1 MNEPSLL
8 DFIKAKLMPWKY
20 SISEEYLL
28 ALSNDNDTDN
38 RVIVHEDNDK
48 KTVDVKE
55 KSKWRWGHFKL
66 VFALFLAIFGQSFL
80 EPPDRNVVI
89 AIVFFILSLAL
100 VIWSVI
106 AKDDIFEYSNE
117 NKISSMEF
125 NLSTQKLYF
134 LGASFLFLI
143 LAFFAFRVNTFN
155 EIHFNFLNLSLWAL
169 SLIFFLVAV
178 LDFRNLDQQYIR
190 IKDSLRD
197 KQVILRITPWIIIIS
212 ISLILV
218 FYFRFYRLNEVLGE
232 MFSDHAEKLLD
243 VYDVLTGKY
252 PVFFVRN
259 TGREFFQFYW
269 TALIAIVFKT
279 GISFMSLKIGT
290 ALAGF
295 LTLPYIYLLGKELRN
310 KWVGILAFLF
320 AGIAYW
326 PNVISRVGLR
336 FPLYPLFVAPT
347 LFYLIRGLR
356 QKRKNDFIYSGIA
369 LGIGLHGYSSIRFLP
384 VVVVIALILFLIHKH
399 STGIRNHTINAF
411 ITLVI
416 ASFIVFLPLFKYT
429 LVNPDMVS
437 YRMMTRLTA
446 SEREITQP
454 VAEIFLKNLWNAET
468 MFFYS
473 NGGTW
478 VHSIPNRPALDIVS
492 AGLYLLG
499 SSIVLI
505 QYLRKRNWEELFLL
519 ISVPL
524 LMMPSILS
532 FAFPEENPS
541 LNRTGGAIIP
551 VFILVAIG
559 FERVFYS
566 VWRVA
571 KGRQSRIFISLIA
584 VLLFS
589 LSAIINFDLVFNQFD
604 KQFMA
609 GAWNTSQ
616 MGAVIKGFASS
627 TGNADRA
634 YVVPSPHWVD
644 TRLVGI
650 NAGNPTKDYA
660 LWPDQFDQLS
670 NVDGEKLVILKPDNN
685 EALNKLKLMFPNGI
699 LYNYD
704 SGFEGK
710 DFYIFHIPPLI
721 LMNEYTPTP

>member
-8 DFIKAKLMPWKY
+8 DFIKAKIMPWKY
-20 SISEEYLL
+20 SISEEYLINTTL
-28 ALSNDNDTDN
+28 EEDLSIDK
-38 RVIVHEDNDK
+38 VEDGEI
-48 KTVDVKE
+48 KE
-55 KSKWRWGHFKL
+55 KPARLLTNWGQYRL
-66 VFALFLAIFGQSFL
+66 VLALFLAIIGQFFM
-80 EPPDRNVVI
+80 EPPDRNVPV
-89 AIVFFILSLAL
+89 AIMFFILSIGLI
-100 VIWSVI
+100 IWSAISKDSIFDYQNVTS
-106 AKDDIFEYSNE
+106 AKQLNFE
-117 NKISSMEF
+117 
-125 NLSTQKLYF
+125 LSTKKLYL
-134 LGASFLFLI
+134 LGASGLLLV
-143 LAFFAFRVNTFN
+143 LAFLAFRMNTAN
-155 EIHFNFLNLSLWAL
+155 EILFNVLNLSLWVS
-169 SLIFFLVAV
+169 SLILFLLAV
-178 LDFRNLDQQYIR
+178 FEVDQLKCSIENFKRAVKSKQIL
-190 IKDSLRD
+190 IK
-197 KQVILRITPWIIIIS
+197 ITPWLIFIIIS
-212 ISLILV
+212 TLLV

-243 VYDVLTGKY
+243 VNDVLNGKF
-252 PVFFVRN
+252 PVFFIRN

-269 TALIAIVFKT
+269 TAFLAIVFNT

-336 FPLYPLFVAPT
+336 FPFYPMFAAPA

-356 QKRKNDFIYSGIA
+356 QKRRNDFIYSGIA
-369 LGIGLHGYSSIRFLP
+369 LGLGLHGYSSTRFLP
-384 VVVVIALILFLIHKH
+384 VVVVIAVILFLIQKQ
-399 STGIRNHTINAF
+399 SKGIRNQTFNAF
-411 ITLVI
+411 IILVI
-416 ASFIVFLPLFKYT
+416 ASFIIFLPLFKYT
-429 LVNPDMVS
+429 MVNPEAVS
-437 YRMMTRLTA
+437 YRMMTRLTS
-446 SEREITQP
+446 SERAISEP
-454 VAEIFLKNLWNAET
+454 AGEIFLENLWNAET

-478 VHSIPNRPALDIVS
+478 VHSIPNRPALDMVS

-499 SSIVLI
+499 SIIVLI
-505 QYLRKRNWEELFLL
+505 QYIKYRNWEDLFLL
-519 ISVPL
+519 LAVPL

-532 FAFPEENPS
+532 IAFPEENPS
-541 LNRTGGAIIP
+541 LNRTAGAIIP

-566 VWRVA
+566 VWRIARKNRYKLVVSVVGLA
-571 KGRQSRIFISLIA
+571 LFLIA
-584 VLLFS
+584 TL
-589 LSAIINFDLVFNQFD
+589 INHDLVFNQFD

-616 MGAVIKGFASS
+616 MGSIIRNFAGS

-650 NAGNPTKDYA
+650 NAGYPTKDYA
-660 LWPDQFDQLS
+660 LWSEQFNQL
-670 NVDGEKLVILKPDNN
+670 NIDDGEKLVILKPDNQD
-685 EALNKLKLMFPNGI
+685 ALSLLNTMFPNGI

-710 DFYIFHIPPLI
+710 DFYIYHIPPIII
-721 LMNEYTPTP
+721 LEENTMSP

>member
-8 DFIKAKLMPWKY
+8 DFIKAKIMPWKY
-20 SISEEYLL
+20 SISEDYLIT
-28 ALSNDNDTDN
+28 AP
-38 RVIVHEDNDK
+38 VEEDLLIDQ
-48 KTVDVKE
+48 VEDGEIKE
-55 KSKWRWGHFKL
+55 KQANLWTIWGNYRL
-66 VFALFLAIFGQSFL
+66 VLALFLAILGQFFM
-80 EPPDRNVVI
+80 EPPERNVPV
-89 AIVFFILSLAL
+89 AIMFFMASFGLI
-100 VIWSVI
+100 IWSAI
-106 AKDDIFEYSNE
+106 SKDTIFDYQN
-117 NKISSMEF
+117 ITSSKSMNF
-125 NLSTQKLYF
+125 DLSTKKLYL
-134 LGASFLFLI
+134 LGGSGLLLV
-143 LAFFAFRVNTFN
+143 LAFFAFQKNAAN
-155 EIHFNFLNLSLWAL
+155 EILFNFLNFSLWIG
-169 SLIFFLVAV
+169 SLILFLLAV
-178 LDFRNLDQQYIR
+178 FEADYIKISIENFKKT
-190 IKDSLRD
+190 IKN
-197 KQVILRITPWIIIIS
+197 KQFLIKITPWLMLIIIS
-212 ISLILV
+212 TFLV

-243 VYDVLTGKY
+243 VYDVLNGKF
-252 PVFFVRN
+252 PVFFIRN

-269 TALIAIVFKT
+269 TAFLAIVFKT

-295 LTLPYIYLLGKELRN
+295 ITLPYIYLLGKELRN

-336 FPLYPLFVAPT
+336 FPFYPMFAAPA

-356 QKRKNDFIYSGIA
+356 QKRRNDFIYSGIA
-369 LGIGLHGYSSIRFLP
+369 LGLGLHGYSSTRFLP
-384 VVVVIALILFLIHKH
+384 VVVVIAVILFLIHRQSK
-399 STGIRNHTINAF
+399 GIRNQTVNAF
-411 ITLVI
+411 IVLVI
-416 ASFIVFLPLFKYT
+416 ASFIIFLPLFKYT
-429 LVNPDMVS
+429 MVNPEAVS
-437 YRMMTRLTA
+437 YRMMTRLTS
-446 SEREITQP
+446 SERSISEP
-454 VAEIFLKNLWNAET
+454 AGEIFLKNLWNAET

-478 VHSIPNRPALDIVS
+478 VHSIPNRPALDMVS

-499 SSIVLI
+499 SIIVLI
-505 QYLRKRNWEELFLL
+505 QYIKYRNWEDLFLL
-519 ISVPL
+519 LAVPL

-532 FAFPEENPS
+532 LAFPDENPS
-541 LNRTGGAIIP
+541 LNRTAGAIIP

-566 VWRVA
+566 VWRVTMRNRNKFA
-571 KGRQSRIFISLIA
+571 VSVVGVALFMIAILI
-584 VLLFS
+584 
-589 LSAIINFDLVFNQFD
+589 NHDLVFNQFD

-616 MGAVIKGFASS
+616 IGSIIRNFAGS

-650 NAGNPTKDYA
+650 NAGYPTKDYA
-660 LWPDQFDQLS
+660 LWPDQFNQL
-670 NVDGEKLVILKPDNN
+670 NIDDGEKLIILKPDNQD
-685 EALNKLKLMFPNGI
+685 ALSLLETMFPNGI

-710 DFYIFHIPPLI
+710 DFYIYHIPPI
-721 LMNEYTPTP
+721 IIQEENIMVP

>member
-8 DFIKAKLMPWKY
+8 DFIKAKIMPWKY
-20 SISEEYLL
+20 SISEEYLFTT
-28 ALSNDNDTDN
+28 ATVNEEVSINE
-38 RVIVHEDNDK
+38 VEDAEIN
-48 KTVDVKE
+48 E
-55 KSKWRWGHFKL
+55 KPATIWKNWGQFKL
-66 VFALFLAIFGQSFL
+66 VLALFLAIIGQFL
-80 EPPDRNVVI
+80 MEPPDRNVAVAIIFFFACFVLI
-89 AIVFFILSLAL
+89 AWSAITKDSIFYYQNITNSKSLNF
-100 VIWSVI
+100 
-106 AKDDIFEYSNE
+106 D
-117 NKISSMEF
+117 
-125 NLSTQKLYF
+125 LSTKKLY
-134 LGASFLFLI
+134 LLSASGLLLV
-143 LAFFAFRVNTFN
+143 LAFFAFQKNTAN
-155 EIHFNFLNLSLWAL
+155 EILFNFLNLSLWMA
-169 SLIFFLVAV
+169 SLILFLLAV
-178 LDFRNLDQQYIR
+178 FEADR
-190 IKDSLRD
+190 IKISIENFTRAIKN
-197 KQVILRITPWIIIIS
+197 KQIFIKITPWLIFIIIS
-212 ISLILV
+212 TLLV

-243 VYDVLTGKY
+243 VKDVLNGKF
-252 PVFFVRN
+252 PVFFIRN

-269 TALIAIVFKT
+269 TAFLAIVFNT
-279 GISFMSLKIGT
+279 GISFLSLKIGT

-336 FPLYPLFVAPT
+336 FPFYPLFAAPT

-356 QKRKNDFIYSGIA
+356 QKRRNDFIYSGIA
-369 LGIGLHGYSSIRFLP
+369 LGLGLHGYSSTRFLP
-384 VVVVIALILFLIHKH
+384 VVVVVAVILFLIHKQ
-399 STGIRNHTINAF
+399 SKGIRNQTVNAF
-411 ITLVI
+411 IVLVI
-416 ASFIVFLPLFKYT
+416 ASFIIFLPLFKYT
-429 LVNPDMVS
+429 MVNPEAVS
-437 YRMMTRLTA
+437 YRMMTRLTS
-446 SEREITQP
+446 SERAITEP
-454 VAEIFLKNLWNAET
+454 AGEIFLKNLWNAET

-478 VHSIPNRPALDIVS
+478 VHSIPNRPALDMVS

-499 SSIVLI
+499 SIIVLI
-505 QYLRKRNWEELFLL
+505 QYIKYRNWEDIFLL
-519 ISVPL
+519 IAVPL

-532 FAFPEENPS
+532 LAFPDENPS

-571 KGRQSRIFISLIA
+571 KRNRYKFVVSIVGVSLFLISTLI
-584 VLLFS
+584 
-589 LSAIINFDLVFNQFD
+589 NHDLVFNQYD

-616 MGAVIKGFASS
+616 IGSIIKNFTGS

-650 NAGNPTKDYA
+650 NAGYPTKDYA
-660 LWPDQFDQLS
+660 LWPEQFNQL
-670 NVDGEKLVILKPDNN
+670 NIDDGEKLVILKPDNQD
-685 EALNKLKLMFPNGI
+685 ALSLLETMFPNGI

-710 DFYIFHIPPLI
+710 DFYIYHIPPI
-721 LMNEYTPTP
+721 IIQEENSITP

>member
-8 DFIKAKLMPWKY
+8 DFIKAKIMPWKY
-20 SISEEYLL
+20 SISEEYLIN
-28 ALSNDNDTDN
+28 ATIEQNLSIDEVKDGE
-38 RVIVHEDNDK
+38 IGEI
-48 KTVDVKE
+48 KE
-55 KSKWRWGHFKL
+55 KPANLLTNLGQYRL
-66 VFALFLAIFGQSFL
+66 VLALFLAITGQFFM
-80 EPPDRNVVI
+80 EPPDRNVPV
-89 AIVFFILSLAL
+89 AIMFFILSIGLI
-100 VIWSVI
+100 IWSAISKDSIFDYKNVTN
-106 AKDDIFEYSNE
+106 AKQLDFE
-117 NKISSMEF
+117 
-125 NLSTQKLYF
+125 LSTKKLYL
-134 LGASFLFLI
+134 LGASGLLLV
-143 LAFFAFRVNTFN
+143 LAFFAFKKNSAN
-155 EIHFNFLNLSLWAL
+155 EILFNFLNLSLWIA
-169 SLIFFLVAV
+169 SLIFFLLAV
-178 LDFRNLDQQYIR
+178 FEAEQLKNSIENFRRAVKNKQIF
-190 IKDSLRD
+190 IK
-197 KQVILRITPWIIIIS
+197 ITPWLLLIIVSTIV
-212 ISLILV
+212 V

-243 VYDVLTGKY
+243 VNDVLNGKF
-252 PVFFVRN
+252 PVFFIRN

-269 TALIAIVFKT
+269 TAFLAIVFNT

-336 FPLYPLFVAPT
+336 FPFYPMFAAPA

-356 QKRKNDFIYSGIA
+356 QKRRNDFIYSGIA
-369 LGIGLHGYSSIRFLP
+369 LGLGLHGYSSTRFLP
-384 VVVVIALILFLIHKH
+384 VVVVIAVILFLIHKQ
-399 STGIRNHTINAF
+399 SKGMRNQTVNAV
-411 ITLVI
+411 IILVI
-416 ASFIVFLPLFKYT
+416 VSFILFLPLFKYT
-429 LVNPDMVS
+429 IVNPEAVS
-437 YRMMTRLTA
+437 YRMMTRLTS
-446 SEREITQP
+446 SERAITEP
-454 VAEIFLKNLWNAET
+454 AGEIFLENLWNAET

-478 VHSIPNRPALDIVS
+478 VHSIPNRPALDMVS

-499 SSIVLI
+499 SIFVLI
-505 QYLRKRNWEELFLL
+505 QYIKYRNWEDLFLL
-519 ISVPL
+519 LAVPM

-532 FAFPEENPS
+532 IAFPEENPS
-541 LNRTGGAIIP
+541 LNRTAGAIIP

-566 VWRVA
+566 VWRIARRNRYKFVVSVVGLA
-571 KGRQSRIFISLIA
+571 LFLIA
-584 VLLFS
+584 TL
-589 LSAIINFDLVFNQFD
+589 INHDLVFNQFD

-616 MGAVIKGFASS
+616 MGSIIRNFAGS

-650 NAGNPTKDYA
+650 NAGYPTKDYA
-660 LWPDQFDQLS
+660 LWPEQFNQL
-670 NVDGEKLVILKPDNN
+670 NIDDGEKLVILKPDNQD
-685 EALNKLKLMFPNGI
+685 ALSLLNTMFPNGI

-710 DFYIFHIPPLI
+710 DFYIYHIPPIII
-721 LMNEYTPTP
+721 LEENTISP

>member
-1 MNEPSLL
+1 M
-8 DFIKAKLMPWKY
+8 
-20 SISEEYLL
+20 
-28 ALSNDNDTDN
+28 
-38 RVIVHEDNDK
+38 
-48 KTVDVKE
+48 
-55 KSKWRWGHFKL
+55 
-66 VFALFLAIFGQSFL
+66 
-80 EPPDRNVVI
+80 EPPDRNVPV
-89 AIVFFILSLAL
+89 AIMFFILSIGLI
-100 VIWSVI
+100 IWSAISKDSIFDYKNVTN
-106 AKDDIFEYSNE
+106 AKQLDFE
-117 NKISSMEF
+117 
-125 NLSTQKLYF
+125 LSTKKLYL
-134 LGASFLFLI
+134 LGASGLLLV
-143 LAFFAFRVNTFN
+143 LAFFAFQKNSAN
-155 EIHFNFLNLSLWAL
+155 EILFNFLNLSLWIA
-169 SLIFFLVAV
+169 SLIFFLLAV
-178 LDFRNLDQQYIR
+178 FEAEQLKNSIENFRR
-190 IKDSLRD
+190 AIKN
-197 KQVILRITPWIIIIS
+197 KQIFIKITPWLLLIIVS
-212 ISLILV
+212 TILV

-243 VYDVLTGKY
+243 VNDVLNGKF
-252 PVFFVRN
+252 PVFFIRN

-269 TALIAIVFKT
+269 TAFLAIVFNT

-336 FPLYPLFVAPT
+336 FPFYPMFAAPA

-356 QKRKNDFIYSGIA
+356 QKRRNDFIYSGIA
-369 LGIGLHGYSSIRFLP
+369 LGLGLHGYSSTRFLP
-384 VVVVIALILFLIHKH
+384 VVVVIAVILFLIHKQ
-399 STGIRNHTINAF
+399 SKGIRNQTVNAV
-411 ITLVI
+411 IILVI
-416 ASFIVFLPLFKYT
+416 VSFILFLPLFKYT
-429 LVNPDMVS
+429 LVNPEAVS
-437 YRMMTRLTA
+437 YRMMTRLTS
-446 SEREITQP
+446 SERAITEP
-454 VAEIFLKNLWNAET
+454 AGEIFLENLWNAET

-478 VHSIPNRPALDIVS
+478 VHSIPNRPALDMVS

-499 SSIVLI
+499 SIFVLI
-505 QYLRKRNWEELFLL
+505 QYIKYRNWEDLFLL
-519 ISVPL
+519 LAVPM

-532 FAFPEENPS
+532 IAFPEENPS
-541 LNRTGGAIIP
+541 LNRTAGAIIP

-566 VWRVA
+566 VWRIA
-571 KGRQSRIFISLIA
+571 RRNRYKFIVSVVGLALFLIA
-584 VLLFS
+584 TL
-589 LSAIINFDLVFNQFD
+589 INHDLVFKQFD

-616 MGAVIKGFASS
+616 MGSIIRNFAGS

-650 NAGNPTKDYA
+650 NAGYPTKDYA
-660 LWPDQFDQLS
+660 LWPEQFNQL
-670 NVDGEKLVILKPDNN
+670 NIDDGEKLVILKPDNQD
-685 EALNKLKLMFPNGI
+685 ALSLLNTMFPNGI

-710 DFYIFHIPPLI
+710 DFYIYHIPPIII
-721 LMNEYTPTP
+721 LEENTISP

>member
-8 DFIKAKLMPWKY
+8 DFIKAKIMPWKY
-20 SISEEYLL
+20 SISEEYLI
-28 ALSNDNDTDN
+28 TTT
-38 RVIVHEDNDK
+38 VQEDLPNDK
-48 KTVDVKE
+48 VENGEIKE
-55 KSKWRWGHFKL
+55 KSASLWTNWGQYRL
-66 VFALFLAIFGQSFL
+66 VLALFLAIIGQFFM
-80 EPPDRNVVI
+80 EPPERNVLV
-89 AIVFFILSLAL
+89 AIIFFIGSFGLI
-100 VIWSVI
+100 IWSAISKDSIFDYQNVTS
-106 AKDDIFEYSNE
+106 AKQLNF
-117 NKISSMEF
+117 K
-125 NLSTQKLYF
+125 LSTKKLYL
-134 LGASFLFLI
+134 LGASGLLLV
-143 LAFFAFRVNTFN
+143 LAFLAFRKNTAN
-155 EIHFNFLNLSLWAL
+155 EILFNGLNLSLWIG
-169 SLIFFLVAV
+169 SLILFLLAV
-178 LDFRNLDQQYIR
+178 FDTDQIR
-190 IKDSLRD
+190 ISIGNFTRAIKN
-197 KQVILRITPWIIIIS
+197 KQIIIKITPWLIFIIAS
-212 ISLILV
+212 TILV

-243 VYDVLTGKY
+243 VNDVLNGKF
-252 PVFFVRN
+252 PVFFIRN

-269 TALIAIVFKT
+269 TAFLAIVFKT

-336 FPLYPLFVAPT
+336 FPFYPMFAAPA

-356 QKRKNDFIYSGIA
+356 QKRRNDFIYSGIA
-369 LGIGLHGYSSIRFLP
+369 LGLGLHGYSSTRFLP
-384 VVVVIALILFLIHKH
+384 VVVVIAVILFLIHKQ
-399 STGIRNHTINAF
+399 SEGIRNQTVNAF
-411 ITLVI
+411 IILVI
-416 ASFIVFLPLFKYT
+416 ASFILFLPLFKYT
-429 LVNPDMVS
+429 MVNPEAVS
-437 YRMMTRLTA
+437 YRMMTRLTS
-446 SEREITQP
+446 SERAITEP
-454 VAEIFLKNLWNAET
+454 IGEIFLKNLWNAET

-478 VHSIPNRPALDIVS
+478 VHSIPNRPALDMVS

-499 SSIVLI
+499 SIIVLI
-505 QYLRKRNWEELFLL
+505 QYLRYRNWEDLFLL
-519 ISVPL
+519 LAVPL

-532 FAFPEENPS
+532 LAFPDENPS
-541 LNRTGGAIIP
+541 LNRTAGAIIP

-571 KGRQSRIFISLIA
+571 RRNRYKFVVSFAGIVLFLISTLI
-584 VLLFS
+584 
-589 LSAIINFDLVFNQFD
+589 NHDLVFNQFD

-616 MGAVIKGFASS
+616 IGSIIKNFAGS

-650 NAGNPTKDYA
+650 NAGYPTKDYA
-660 LWPDQFDQLS
+660 LWPEQFNQL
-670 NVDGEKLVILKPDNN
+670 NIDDGEKLVILKPDNQD
-685 EALNKLKLMFPNGI
+685 ALSLLETMFPNGI

-710 DFYIFHIPPLI
+710 DFYIYHIPPI
-721 LMNEYTPTP
+721 MIQEKNIIAP

>member
-28 ALSNDNDTDN
+28 YTLSEEEVFSINAGEVGVEEKDQT
-38 RVIVHEDNDK
+38 IVFVTK
-48 KTVDVKE
+48 LGK
-55 KSKWRWGHFKL
+55 FKL
-66 VFALFLAIFGQSFL
+66 AFALFFAIIGQFFL
-80 EPPDRNVVI
+80 QPPDRNVPVAI
-89 AIVFFILSLAL
+89 AFFVLSLGL
-100 VIWSVI
+100 VTWV
-106 AKDDIFEYSNE
+106 AFLKDPIFEYPDNIE
-117 NKISSMEF
+117 TKPLDIDLSSRKQYY
-125 NLSTQKLYF
+125 LA
-134 LGASFLFLI
+134 ASGILFI
-143 LAFFAFRVNTFN
+143 LAFFAFQKNSAN
-155 EIHFNFLNLSLWAL
+155 EVLFNFLNLSLWSL
-169 SLIFFLVAV
+169 SLIFFLLAF
-178 LDFRNLDQQYIR
+178 LDFKWFDNFLNKCKQIYYKKHIS
-190 IKDSLRD
+190 IK
-197 KQVILRITPWIIIIS
+197 ITPWMILLIVAS
-212 ISLILV
+212 ILAI
-218 FYFRFYRLNEVLGE
+218 YFRFYRLNEVLGE

-243 VYDVLTGKY
+243 VYDVLNGKF

-269 TALIAIVFKT
+269 TAFLAIILNT

-290 ALAGF
+290 ALAGL

-310 KWVGILAFLF
+310 KWVGLLAFLF

-336 FPLYPLFVAPT
+336 FPFYPLFAAPT
-347 LFYLIRGLR
+347 LFYLIRGIR
-356 QKRKNDFIYSGIA
+356 QKRRNDFIYSGIA
-369 LGIGLHGYSSIRFLP
+369 LGLGLHGYSSTRFLP
-384 VVVVIALILFLIHKH
+384 IVVVVGVLLYLLHKQ
-399 STGIRNHTINAF
+399 SKGFRNQTINAF
-411 ITLVI
+411 ITLVM
-416 ASFIVFLPLFKYT
+416 ASFILFLPLFKFT
-429 LVNPDMVS
+429 FVNPEIVS
-437 YRMMTRLTA
+437 YRMMTRLTS
-446 SEREITQP
+446 SERELAQP
-454 VAEIFLKNLWNAET
+454 AGEIFLKNLWNAET

-478 VHSIPNRPALDIVS
+478 VHSIPNRPALDLIS

-499 SSIVLI
+499 SMIVLI
-505 QYLRKRNWEELFLL
+505 QYLKHRNWEDIFILL
-519 ISVPL
+519 AVPL

-532 FAFPEENPS
+532 LAFPDENPS

-571 KGRQSRIFISLIA
+571 RRKRYKLFYSLVGIA
-584 VLLFS
+584 LF
-589 LSAIINFDLVFNQFD
+589 LVSASINHDLVFNQFD

-616 MGAVIKGFASS
+616 IGAIIRGFVDS
-627 TGNADRA
+627 TGNFDRA

-650 NAGNPTKDYA
+650 NAGFPTKDYA
-660 LWPDQFDQLS
+660 LWPDQFNQLTI
-670 NVDGEKLVILKPDNN
+670 DEGEKLVILKPDNQ
-685 EALNKLKLMFPNGI
+685 EALDLLKMMFPNGT

-704 SGFEGK
+704 SGFVGK
-710 DFYIFHIPPLI
+710 DFYIYHISPDIIHEGSSKVP
-721 LMNEYTPTP
+721 

>member
-8 DFIKAKLMPWKY
+8 DFIKAKIMPWKY
-20 SISEEYLL
+20 SISEEYLIN
-28 ALSNDNDTDN
+28 ATIEQNLSID
-38 RVIVHEDNDK
+38 E
-48 KTVDVKE
+48 VKDGE
-55 KSKWRWGHFKL
+55 IGEIKGKPSNLLTNLGQYRL
-66 VFALFLAIFGQSFL
+66 VLALFLAITGQFFM
-80 EPPDRNVVI
+80 EPPDRNVPV
-89 AIVFFILSLAL
+89 AIMFFILSIGLI
-100 VIWSVI
+100 IWSAISKDSIFDYKNVTN
-106 AKDDIFEYSNE
+106 AKQLDFE
-117 NKISSMEF
+117 
-125 NLSTQKLYF
+125 LSTKKLYL
-134 LGASFLFLI
+134 LGASGLLLV
-143 LAFFAFRVNTFN
+143 LAFFAFQKNSAN
-155 EIHFNFLNLSLWAL
+155 EILFNFLNLSLWIA
-169 SLIFFLVAV
+169 SLIFFLLAV
-178 LDFRNLDQQYIR
+178 FEAEQLKNSIENFRR
-190 IKDSLRD
+190 AIKN
-197 KQVILRITPWIIIIS
+197 KQIFIKITPWLLLIIVS
-212 ISLILV
+212 TILV

-243 VYDVLTGKY
+243 VNDVLNGKF
-252 PVFFVRN
+252 PVFFIRN

-269 TALIAIVFKT
+269 TAFLAIVFNT

-295 LTLPYIYLLGKELRN
+295 LTLPYIYLLGKKLRN

-336 FPLYPLFVAPT
+336 FPFYPMFAAPA

-356 QKRKNDFIYSGIA
+356 QKRRNDFIYSGIA
-369 LGIGLHGYSSIRFLP
+369 LGLGLHGYSSTRFLP
-384 VVVVIALILFLIHKH
+384 VVVVIAVILFLIHKQ
-399 STGIRNHTINAF
+399 SKGIRNQTVNAV
-411 ITLVI
+411 IILVI
-416 ASFIVFLPLFKYT
+416 VSFILFLPLFKYT
-429 LVNPDMVS
+429 LVNPEAVS
-437 YRMMTRLTA
+437 YRMMTRLTS
-446 SEREITQP
+446 SERAITEP
-454 VAEIFLKNLWNAET
+454 AGEIFLENLWNAET

-478 VHSIPNRPALDIVS
+478 VHSIPNRPALDMVS

-499 SSIVLI
+499 SIFVLI
-505 QYLRKRNWEELFLL
+505 QYIKYRNWEDLFLL
-519 ISVPL
+519 LAVPL

-532 FAFPEENPS
+532 IAFPEENPS
-541 LNRTGGAIIP
+541 LNRTAGAIIP

-566 VWRVA
+566 VWRIARRNKYKFVVSVVGLA
-571 KGRQSRIFISLIA
+571 LFLIA
-584 VLLFS
+584 TL
-589 LSAIINFDLVFNQFD
+589 INHDLVFNQFD

-616 MGAVIKGFASS
+616 MGSIIRNFAGS

-650 NAGNPTKDYA
+650 NAGYPTKDYA
-660 LWPDQFDQLS
+660 LWPEQFNQL
-670 NVDGEKLVILKPDNN
+670 NIDDGEKLVILKPDNQD
-685 EALNKLKLMFPNGI
+685 ALSLLNTMFPNGI

-710 DFYIFHIPPLI
+710 DFYIYHIPPIII
-721 LMNEYTPTP
+721 LEENTISP

>member
-8 DFIKAKLMPWKY
+8 DFIKAKIMPWKY

-28 ALSNDNDTDN
+28 FLTEEEDLSS
-38 RVIVHEDNDK
+38 DK
-48 KTVDVKE
+48 VYDGEITE
-55 KSKWRWGHFKL
+55 KSANFLTNLGRFKL
-66 VFALFLAIFGQSFL
+66 VLALFLAIFGQLFL
-80 EPPDRNVVI
+80 EPPDRNVPI
-89 AIVFFILSLAL
+89 AIVFFVACFGLIVWTAISKDLIFNYQNVASTKLINFDLS
-100 VIWSVI
+100 I
-106 AKDDIFEYSNE
+106 N
-117 NKISSMEF
+117 
-125 NLSTQKLYF
+125 NLYL
-134 LGASFLFLI
+134 LGVSGLLFV
-143 LAFFAFRVNTFN
+143 LAFFAFQKNNSN
-155 EIHFNFLNLSLWAL
+155 EILFNFLNLSLWAS
-169 SLIFFLVAV
+169 SLIFFFLA
-178 LDFRNLDQQYIR
+178 LFEADR
-190 IKDSLRD
+190 IKKYFENFRLSI
-197 KQVILRITPWIIIIS
+197 KSKHFFIKITPWLLFIIVS
-212 ISLILV
+212 TILV

-243 VYDVLTGKY
+243 VYDVLNGKF
-252 PVFFVRN
+252 PVFFIRN

-269 TALIAIVFKT
+269 TAFLAIVFNT
-279 GISFMSLKIGT
+279 GVSFMSLKIGT

-336 FPLYPLFVAPT
+336 FPFYPLFAAST
-347 LFYLIRGLR
+347 LFYLIRGIR
-356 QKRKNDFIYSGIA
+356 QKRRNDFIYSGIA
-369 LGIGLHGYSSIRFLP
+369 LGLGLHGYSSTRFLP
-384 VVVVIALILFLIHKH
+384 VVVVIAVILFLIHKQ
-399 STGIRNHTINAF
+399 SKGIRNQTVNAF
-411 ITLVI
+411 IILVI

-429 LVNPDMVS
+429 MENPEAVS
-437 YRMMTRLTA
+437 YRMMTRLSS
-446 SEREITQP
+446 SERAITEP
-454 VAEIFLKNLWNAET
+454 AGKIFLKNLWNAEI

-478 VHSIPNRPALDIVS
+478 VHSIPNRPALDMVS

-499 SSIVLI
+499 SVIVII
-505 QYLRKRNWEELFLL
+505 QYLKYRNWEDIFLL
-519 ISVPL
+519 LAVPL

-532 FAFPEENPS
+532 LAFPEENPS

-571 KGRQSRIFISLIA
+571 KRNRHKLAISI
-584 VLLFS
+584 VGVTLF
-589 LSAIINFDLVFNQFD
+589 LMSAMINHDLVFNQFD

-616 MGAVIKGFASS
+616 MGAIIRGFASS
-627 TGNADRA
+627 TGNAERA

-650 NAGNPTKDYA
+650 NAGYPTKDYA
-660 LWPDQFDQLS
+660 LWPEQFNQL
-670 NVDGEKLVILKPDNN
+670 NIDDGEKLVILKPDNQD
-685 EALNKLKLMFPNGI
+685 ALALLKTMFPNGI

-704 SGFEGK
+704 SEFEGK
-710 DFYIFHIPPLI
+710 DFYIYHIPPLVI
-721 LMNEYTPTP
+721 QEENTIAP